1 MKRPQVLICGYY
13 GYGNAGDEALLLA
26 LLRELEQLPSPVQ
39 PVVLSRRPAETAATY
54 GVLAY
59 PRFNSLALRRCL
71 QEAQAFIWG
80 GGGLL
85 QDRTSWR
92 SPLYYLGVM
101 GLAQRWG
108 LKTLAWAQGIGPLQR
123 GWIRALARRSL
134 AGCTAISVRDGVASQ
149 WLQEWG
155 IPHQVAPDPVW
166 SLPSKT
172 LPEWETWPQ
181 PRIAVVLRPHPQL
194 TGACLEA
201 LSQGLQRLQAS
212 TGAYLLFVPFQL
224 APPGSPDLG
233 PDYHLAQQLQQRLPH
248 HSQVLEIRDPCLL
261 KGVFRG
267 VRLAITMRYHG
278 LVMAAAEGCAC
289 FGLSYDPKV
298 KTLLQ
303 ELGMPGWDLQEMP
316 TDPEALHQAWLAC
329 YSEGL
334 ALSPAQADLWA
345 RQSAQHAQ
353 LLRQHLKW
361 G

>member
-1 MKRPQVLICGYY
+1 
-13 GYGNAGDEALLLA
+13 
-26 LLRELEQLPSPVQ
+26 
-39 PVVLSRRPAETAATY
+39 
-54 GVLAY
+54 
-59 PRFNSLALRRCL
+59 
-71 QEAQAFIWG
+71 
-80 GGGLL
+80 
-85 QDRTSWR
+85 
-92 SPLYYLGVM
+92 
-101 GLAQRWG
+101 
-108 LKTLAWAQGIGPLQR
+108 
-123 GWIRALARRSL
+123 
-134 AGCTAISVRDGVASQ
+134 
-149 WLQEWG
+149 
-155 IPHQVAPDPVW
+155 
-166 SLPSKT
+166 
-172 LPEWETWPQ
+172 
-181 PRIAVVLRPHPQL
+181 
-194 TGACLEA
+194 
-201 LSQGLQRLQAS
+201 
-212 TGAYLLFVPFQL
+212 
-224 APPGSPDLG
+224 
-233 PDYHLAQQLQQRLPH
+233 
-248 HSQVLEIRDPCLL
+248 DPCLL